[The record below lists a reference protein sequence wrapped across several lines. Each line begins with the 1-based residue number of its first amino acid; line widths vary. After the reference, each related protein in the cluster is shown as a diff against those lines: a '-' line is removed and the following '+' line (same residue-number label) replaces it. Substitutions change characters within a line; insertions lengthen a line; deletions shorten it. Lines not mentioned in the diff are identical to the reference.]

1 MPTARVTAKGTPYT
15 QTDFTPPGGELSLY
29 GMPDGLVGAA
39 NVPTILYCHGATGA
53 YNQFTTAG
61 WDKFRE
67 AIIDA
72 GWAWIES
79 TGYSG
84 TNWGNPQSIAGYK
97 TAYNYAA
104 SNLISVGTLVVLG
117 RSMGGLSGSYLALKD
132 PDISPLVDGLLIN
145 SGVQDLYQ
153 MTFGPNGA
161 TDGTQTAVKNAYG
174 LAADLSDFDAKT
186 SAYDPMKFDTALYAG
201 KKVFWTVGDVDTIV
215 PPPLHGIA
223 QRNRV
228 GHNPAYSQFDVL
240 VGGGHGSGPT
250 GTYDRVLPMLAFL
263 EFVQGKTKGR
273 ISQVKGR
280 TSAGTRTVGAI
291 YAHSG
296 GARKAISLDKLA
308 TA

>member
-1 MPTARVTAKGTPYT
+1 MPTARITAQGTTYT

-29 GMPDGLVGAA
+29 GIADNRIDAA

-53 YNQFTTAG
+53 YNQFTESR
-61 WDKFRE
+61 WDKFRD

-97 TAYNYAA
+97 AAYNHAA
-104 SNLISVGTLVVLG
+104 ANFINVGTLVVLG

-132 PDISPLVDGLLIN
+132 PDIAPLVDGLIIN

-161 TDGTQTAVKNAYG
+161 TDGTQTAVKAAYG

-186 SAYDPMKFDTALYAG
+186 SAYDPMKFDAALYAG
-201 KKVFWTVGDVDTIV
+201 KKVFWTVGDKDAVVV
-215 PPPLHGIA
+215 PSLQGIK

-228 GHNPAYSQFDVL
+228 AHNPAYSILDVL
-240 VGGGHGSGPT
+240 VDGGHGSGAT
-250 GTYDRVLPMLAFL
+250 GTYDRVTQMMSFL
-263 EFVQGKTKGR
+263 EIAQGKTKGR
-273 ISQVKGR
+273 ITQVKAK
-280 TSAGTRTVGAI
+280 TSAGTRTIGGI
-291 YAHSG
+291 YAFNG
-296 GARKAISLDKLA
+296 GKRKTIDISRLA
-308 TA
+308 AG